1 MADISIQ
8 FHALPEELR
17 EFVKQIVPEFGLH
30 VIAIRFPPYRAVEL
44 DSEQVDEAFTDSSPY
59 DELAFTLRQPILP
72 AKGNME
78 FCDKNPDALWLA
90 IGKRTKTD
98 LRESWLSART
108 ENAAVLAVWKK
119 IAKRL
124 RGMTERGALAV
135 QPKTGATGPARDH
148 RYTAGA
154 KALEASGVPMLT
166 ITGIILKL
174 GQTEDADPR
183 GSRKPKSR

>member
-17 EFVKQIVPEFGLH
+17 EFVKQCVSDFGLH
-30 VIAIRFPPYRAVEL
+30 VVAIRYRPFEAVEL
-44 DSEQVDEAFTDSSPY
+44 AGDRLNEVFLDSSTHRRLHCTLGKPTLPVA
-59 DELAFTLRQPILP
+59 DELVF
-72 AKGNME
+72 G
-78 FCDKNPDALWLA
+78 DKNPDALRLD
-90 IGKRTKTD
+90 IGERTKKE

-108 ENAAVLAVWKK
+108 ENTAALAVWKK

-124 RGMTERGALAV
+124 KGLTEKGALAV
-135 QPKTGATGPARDH
+135 QPKTGATGSARGH
-148 RYTAGA
+148 RYTPGA

-174 GQTEDADPR
+174 GQTPDATAADQ
-183 GSRKPKSR
+183 

>member
-8 FHALPEELR
+8 FHASHAELR
-17 EFVKQIVPEFGLH
+17 DFVKQAVSDFDLH
-30 VIAIRFPPYRAVEL
+30 VVAIRYPPYEAVEL
-44 DSEQVDEAFTDSSPY
+44 DTNRLDEAFADSSPY
-59 DELAFTLRQPILP
+59 DELAFTLRQPKLP

-78 FCDKNPDALWLA
+78 LWDNNPDALRLMV
-90 IGKRTKTD
+90 GKRTKTE

-108 ENAAVLAVWKK
+108 ENDTAFAVWKK

-124 RGMTERGALAV
+124 KGMTEKGALAV
-135 QPKTGATGPARDH
+135 NRKTGATGPARWH

-154 KALEASGVPMLT
+154 KALESSGVLMLT

-174 GQTEDADPR
+174 GQTADA
-183 GSRKPKSR
+183 G

>member
-1 MADISIQ
+1 MTDISIQ

-17 EFVKQIVPEFGLH
+17 DFVKQCVADFGLR
-30 VIAIRFPPYRAVEL
+30 VVAIRYRPFEAVEL
-44 DSEQVDEAFTDSSPY
+44 DGDRLNEPFLDSSTHRRLQFTLGTPTLPAT
-59 DELAFTLRQPILP
+59 DELDF
-72 AKGNME
+72 GN
-78 FCDKNPDALWLA
+78 KNPDALRLD
-90 IGKRTKTD
+90 IGERSKNE

-108 ENAAVLAVWKK
+108 ENASALAIWKK

-124 RGMTERGALAV
+124 RGITEKGTLGI
-135 QPKTGATGPARDH
+135 QPDTGVTRPVRLH

-174 GQTEDADPR
+174 GQTTDATTANE
-183 GSRKPKSR
+183 